1 MGLTQVLDISAAG
14 MDVQQLRLQVA
25 ASNIANARTTSA
37 PGTAPYQPLTVVV
50 RASAP
55 PGASAAGGMLS
66 PAGLAQPFAQA
77 IVPLQTTPKRVYEP
91 GNPDA
96 DKDGFISLPGVDP
109 ISSMMDLLEISRSYE
124 ANLRAF
130 DITRNLMQRTLDI
143 GSKS

>member
-1 MGLTQVLDISAAG
+1 MSLTQVFDISAAG

-50 RASAP
+50 RASVPEAANA
-55 PGASAAGGMLS
+55 GGVMSAA
-66 PAGLAQPFAQA
+66 ALARPFAQA
-77 IVPLQTTPKRVYEP
+77 IVPLNVTPKRVYEP

-96 DKDGFISLPGVDP
+96 DKDGFISVPGVDP
-109 ISSMMDLLEISRSYE
+109 IGSMMDLLEISRNYE

-130 DITRNLMQRTLDI
+130 DITRSLMQRTLDI
-143 GSKS
+143 GNKA

>member
-1 MGLTQVLDISAAG
+1 MGLSQVFDISAAG

-50 RASAP
+50 RASVPNTTAT
-55 PGASAAGGMLS
+55 GEALSADA
-66 PAGLAQPFAQA
+66 LARPFAQA
-77 IVPLQTTPKRVYEP
+77 VVPLNVAPKRIYEP

-96 DKDGFISLPGVDP
+96 DKDGFISVPGVDP
-109 ISSMMDLLEISRSYE
+109 IGSMMDLLEISRSYE

-143 GSKS
+143 GSK

>member
-1 MGLTQVLDISAAG
+1 VFDISSAG

-55 PGASAAGGMLS
+55 GTGEAVSTMA
-66 PAGLAQPFAQA
+66 LARPYAQA
-77 IVPLQTTPKRVYEP
+77 IVPMNVAPKRIYEP

-96 DKDGFISLPGVDP
+96 DKDGFISVPGVDP
-109 ISSMMDLLEISRSYE
+109 ISSMMDLMEISRSYE

-130 DITRNLMQRTLDI
+130 DITRSLMQRTLDI
-143 GSKS
+143 GSRS

>member
-1 MGLTQVLDISAAG
+1 MGLAQVFDISAAG

-37 PGTAPYQPLTVVV
+37 PGTAAYQPLTVLI

-55 PGASAAGGMLS
+55 NTGAPGGASSAGG
-66 PAGLAQPFAQA
+66 LARPYAQA
-77 IVPLQTTPKRVYEP
+77 IVPLNVPPKRIYEP

-96 DKDGFISLPGVDP
+96 DKDGFISVPGVDP
-109 ISSMMDLLEISRSYE
+109 IGSMLDLMEISRSYE

-130 DITRNLMQRTLDI
+130 DITRSLMQRTLDI
-143 GSKS
+143 GNRS

>member
-1 MGLTQVLDISAAG
+1 MALSQVFDISAAG

-37 PGTAPYQPLTVVV
+37 PGTAAYQPLAVVV
-50 RASAP
+50 RASLPDTA
-55 PGASAAGGMLS
+55 AAGGAL
-66 PAGLAQPFAQA
+66 LARSLARPFAQA
-77 IVPLQTTPKRVYEP
+77 IVPLNVTPKRVYEP

-130 DITRNLMQRTLDI
+130 DITRSLMQRTLDI
-143 GSKS
+143 GNKI

>member
-1 MGLTQVLDISAAG
+1 MGLAQVFDISAAG

-37 PGTAPYQPLTVVV
+37 PGTAAYQPLTVVV

-55 PGASAAGGMLS
+55 NTGAPGEAASAAG
-66 PAGLAQPFAQA
+66 LARPYAQA
-77 IVPLQTTPKRVYEP
+77 IVPLNVAPKRIYEP

-96 DKDGFISLPGVDP
+96 DKDGFIRVPGVDP
-109 ISSMMDLLEISRSYE
+109 IGSMLDLMEISRSYE

-130 DITRNLMQRTLDI
+130 DITRSLMQRTLDI
-143 GSKS
+143 GNKS

>member
-1 MGLTQVLDISAAG
+1 MGLTQVFDISSAG

-37 PGTAPYQPLTVVV
+37 PGTAPYQPLTVIV
-50 RASAP
+50 RASTPQA
-55 PGASAAGGMLS
+55 AAAGGALQ
-66 PAGLAQPFAQA
+66 AEGLARPFAQEV
-77 IVPLQTTPKRVYEP
+77 VPLNVPPKRVYEP

-130 DITRNLMQRTLDI
+130 DITRNLMQRTLEM
-143 GSKS
+143 GNKP

>member
-1 MGLTQVLDISAAG
+1 MGLAQVFDISAAG

-25 ASNIANARTTSA
+25 ASNIANARTTNA
-37 PGTAPYQPLTVVV
+37 PGTAPYQPLTVIV
-50 RASAP
+50 RASMPEA
-55 PGASAAGGMLS
+55 AAAGGELS
-66 PAGLAQPFAQA
+66 AAALARPVAQA
-77 IVPLQTTPKRVYEP
+77 VVPLNVAPKRAYEP

-96 DKDGFISLPGVDP
+96 DKDGFVSLPGVDP

-143 GSKS
+143 GSRS

>member
-1 MGLTQVLDISAAG
+1 MALSQVLEISAAG

-37 PGTAPYQPLTVVV
+37 PGTAAYQPLTVVV
-50 RASAP
+50 RASA
-55 PGASAAGGMLS
+55 STAAGGAALS
-66 PAGLAQPFAQA
+66 AGALARPFVQA
-77 IVPLQTTPKRVYEP
+77 IAPLDVTPKRVYEP
-91 GNPDA
+91 GSPDA

-130 DITRNLMQRTLDI
+130 DITRSLMQRTLDI
-143 GSKS
+143 GNKI

>member
-1 MGLTQVLDISAAG
+1 MGLAQVFDISVAG

-37 PGTAPYQPLTVVV
+37 PGTVPYQPLAVVV
-50 RASAP
+50 RASGP
-55 PGASAAGGMLS
+55 RVSAAGAAMS
-66 PAGLAQPFAQA
+66 APGLTQPFAE
-77 IVPLQTTPKRVYEP
+77 IVPLNAVPKRVYEP

-143 GSKS
+143 GSKP

>member
-1 MGLTQVLDISAAG
+1 MGLAQVFDISAAG

-37 PGTAPYQPLTVVV
+37 AGTAAYQPLTVVV

-55 PGASAAGGMLS
+55 NTGAPGEALLAGG
-66 PAGLAQPFAQA
+66 LARPYAQA
-77 IVPLQTTPKRVYEP
+77 IVPLNVTPKRIYEP

-96 DKDGFISLPGVDP
+96 DKDGYISVPGVDP
-109 ISSMMDLLEISRSYE
+109 IGSMLDLMEISRSYE

-143 GSKS
+143 GNKS

>member
-1 MGLTQVLDISAAG
+1 MSLAQVFDISAAG

-55 PGASAAGGMLS
+55 GTGAPGEALSAGA
-66 PAGLAQPFAQA
+66 LARPFAQA
-77 IVPLQTTPKRVYEP
+77 IVPLNVAPKRVYEP

-96 DKDGFISLPGVDP
+96 DKDGFISVPGVDP
-109 ISSMMDLLEISRSYE
+109 IGSMLDLLEISRSYE

>member
-1 MGLTQVLDISAAG
+1 MGLAQVFDISAAG

-37 PGTAPYQPLTVVV
+37 PGTAPYQPLTVIV

-55 PGASAAGGMLS
+55 GAGASGEAVLTG
-66 PAGLAQPFAQA
+66 GLARPYAQA
-77 IVPLQTTPKRVYEP
+77 VVPLDVAPKRVYEP

-96 DKDGFISLPGVDP
+96 DKDGFISVPGVDP
-109 ISSMMDLLEISRSYE
+109 IGSMMDLLEISRSYE

-130 DITRNLMQRTLDI
+130 DITRSLMQRTIDI
-143 GSKS
+143 GNRS

>member
-1 MGLTQVLDISAAG
+1 MSLAQVFDISAAG

-37 PGTAPYQPLTVVV
+37 PGTAPYQPLAVVV

-55 PGASAAGGMLS
+55 DAA
-66 PAGLAQPFAQA
+66 ALARPFAQS
-77 IVPLQTTPKRVYEP
+77 IVPLNVTPKRVYEP

-109 ISSMMDLLEISRSYE
+109 VSSMMDLLEISRSYE

-130 DITRNLMQRTLDI
+130 DITRSLMQRTLDI
-143 GSKS
+143 GSKQ

>member
-1 MGLTQVLDISAAG
+1 MGLAQVFDISAAG

-37 PGTAPYQPLTVVV
+37 PGTPAYQPLTVVV
-50 RASAP
+50 RSSAPGTIAASGELSASA
-55 PGASAAGGMLS
+55 
-66 PAGLAQPFAQA
+66 LARPFAQE
-77 IVPLQTTPKRVYEP
+77 IVPMNVTPKRVYEP

-109 ISSMMDLLEISRSYE
+109 IGSMMDLLEISRSYE

-143 GSKS
+143 GSRS

>member
-1 MGLTQVLDISAAG
+1 MGLEQVFDISSAG

-37 PGTAPYQPLTVVV
+37 PGTAAYQPLTVVV
-50 RASAP
+50 RAGT
-55 PGASAAGGMLS
+55 PGVIAASELAAT
-66 PAGLAQPFAQA
+66 GLARPYAQA
-77 IVPLQTTPKRVYEP
+77 IVPMNVAPKRIYEP

-96 DKDGFISLPGVDP
+96 DKDGFISVPGVDP
-109 ISSMMDLLEISRSYE
+109 IGSMMDLLEISRTYE

-143 GSKS
+143 GSRS

>member
-1 MGLTQVLDISAAG
+1 MGLAQVFDISAAG

-50 RASAP
+50 RASV
-55 PGASAAGGMLS
+55 PGTGAAGGALS
-66 PAGLAQPFAQA
+66 AGALARPFAQA
-77 IVPLQTTPKRVYEP
+77 VVPLNVPPKRIYEP

-96 DKDGFISLPGVDP
+96 DKDGFISVPGVDP
-109 ISSMMDLLEISRSYE
+109 IGSMMDLLEISRSYE

>member
-1 MGLTQVLDISAAG
+1 MGLTQVFDISAAG
-14 MDVQQLRLQVA
+14 MDVQQLRMQVA

-50 RASAP
+50 RASSQ
-55 PGASAAGGMLS
+55 GAGAVT
-66 PAGLAQPFAQA
+66 QPFAEA

-143 GSKS
+143 GSKP

>member
-1 MGLTQVLDISAAG
+1 MGLQQVFDISSAG

-50 RASAP
+50 RAGAP
-55 PGASAAGGMLS
+55 GVLAGSELV
-66 PAGLAQPFAQA
+66 AQGLARPYAQA
-77 IVPLQTTPKRVYEP
+77 IVPMNVAPKRIYEP

-96 DKDGFISLPGVDP
+96 DKDGFISVPGVDP
-109 ISSMMDLLEISRSYE
+109 IGSMMDLLEISRSYE

-143 GSKS
+143 GSRS

>member
-1 MGLTQVLDISAAG
+1 MSLAQVFDIASAG

-25 ASNIANARTTSA
+25 ASNIANARTTNA

-50 RASAP
+50 RAATTD
-55 PGASAAGGMLS
+55 AGGELTA
-66 PAGLAQPFAQA
+66 AGLARPVAQGV
-77 IVPLQTTPKRVYEP
+77 VPMNVAPKRVYDP

-96 DKDGFISLPGVDP
+96 DKDGFINLPGVDP
-109 ISSMMDLLEISRSYE
+109 IGSMMDLLEISRSYE

-143 GSKS
+143 GNRS

>member
-1 MGLTQVLDISAAG
+1 MGLQQVFEISAAG

-37 PGTAPYQPLTVVV
+37 PGTTPYQPLTVVV
-50 RASAP
+50 RASTQ
-55 PGASAAGGMLS
+55 GAGAAGEALA
-66 PAGLAQPFAQA
+66 AGVLARPYAEA
-77 IVPLQTTPKRVYEP
+77 VVPMNVAPKRIYEP

-96 DKDGFISLPGVDP
+96 DKDGFISVPGVDP
-109 ISSMMDLLEISRSYE
+109 IGSMMDLLEISRSYE

>member
-1 MGLTQVLDISAAG
+1 MGLAQVFDISAAG

-50 RASAP
+50 RAAAPSA
-55 PGASAAGGMLS
+55 GAAGEAVLAG
-66 PAGLAQPFAQA
+66 GLARPYGQ
-77 IVPLQTTPKRVYEP
+77 IVPLSATPKRVYEP

-96 DKDGFISLPGVDP
+96 DKDGFISVPGVDP
-109 ISSMMDLLEISRSYE
+109 IGSMLDLMEISRSYE

-143 GSKS
+143 GNKS

>member
-1 MGLTQVLDISAAG
+1 MALAQVLDISSAG

-37 PGTAPYQPLTVVV
+37 PGTSPYQPHTVVV
-50 RASAP
+50 RAA
-55 PGASAAGGMLS
+55 AAGDI
-66 PAGLAQPFAQA
+66 ARPFAQA
-77 IVPLQTTPKRVYEP
+77 IVPLSVTPKRVYEP

-96 DKDGFISLPGVDP
+96 DKDGYISLPGVDP

-130 DITRNLMQRTLDI
+130 DITRSLMQRTIEI
-143 GSKS
+143 GDKG

>member
-1 MGLTQVLDISAAG
+1 MGLTQVFGISAAG

-37 PGTAPYQPLTVVV
+37 PGSAPYQPLTVVV
-50 RASAP
+50 RASTPDTVA
-55 PGASAAGGMLS
+55 GAIPAA
-66 PAGLAQPFAQA
+66 ALAQPFAQA
-77 IVPLQTTPKRVYEP
+77 IVPLNVAPRRAYEP

-96 DKDGFISLPGVDP
+96 DKDGYISLPGVDP

-130 DITRNLMQRTLDI
+130 DITRNLMQRTLDM
-143 GSKS
+143 GSKL

>member
-1 MGLTQVLDISAAG
+1 MNV
-14 MDVQQLRLQVA
+14 
-25 ASNIANARTTSA
+25 
-37 PGTAPYQPLTVVV
+37 
-50 RASAP
+50 
-55 PGASAAGGMLS
+55 
-66 PAGLAQPFAQA
+66 
-77 IVPLQTTPKRVYEP
+77 TPKRVYEP

-109 ISSMMDLLEISRSYE
+109 IGSMMDLLEISRSYE

>member
-1 MGLTQVLDISAAG
+1 MGLAQVFDISAAG

-50 RASAP
+50 RASV
-55 PGASAAGGMLS
+55 PGTGAAEGALSAGA
-66 PAGLAQPFAQA
+66 LARPIAQA
-77 IVPLQTTPKRVYEP
+77 VVPLNVPPKRIYEP

-96 DKDGFISLPGVDP
+96 DKDGFISVPGVDP
-109 ISSMMDLLEISRSYE
+109 IGSMMDLLEISRSYE